1 MAAGD
6 GSGPGVISPEQ
17 NMLLAAWPGATPS
30 DLWLMRF
37 EQGDTVQLPGTAVE
51 AALFPVT
58 AVLALAVEADGV
70 TDPVEVHHLGR
81 EGAVGT
87 SVLVG
92 DRLIEPRI
100 TCAVAGAAWVL
111 PADELIAA
119 AAADD
124 AVTQLVQRYLHAL
137 TGHLA
142 RRVACTS
149 AHTLEHRFA
158 AALLTTTWQTGGG
171 DTVALTQADLARM
184 LLVRRATVS
193 TAATRLADAGVIR
206 YRYGTITIADPVAL
220 RATACACHRTN
231 HEAYL
236 AVGAG

>member
-1 MAAGD
+1 MSAD
-6 GSGPGVISPEQ
+6 GSGPGVISPER
-17 NMLLAAWPGATPS
+17 NVLLAAWPGAAPAGLRLT
-30 DLWLMRF
+30 RF
-37 EQGDTVQLPGTAVE
+37 ELGDTVQLPGTAVE

-81 EGAVGT
+81 EGAVGI
-87 SVLVG
+87 SVLAG
-92 DRLIEPRI
+92 DHMIEPRI

-124 AVTQLVQRYLHAL
+124 AVTQLLQRYLHAL

-149 AHTLEHRFA
+149 AHTLEQRFA

-193 TAATRLADAGVIR
+193 SAATRLADAGAIR
-206 YRYGTITIADPVAL
+206 YRYGTITIADPVTLHAM
-220 RATACACHRTN
+220 ACTCYRTN

-236 AVGAG
+236 AVAAG